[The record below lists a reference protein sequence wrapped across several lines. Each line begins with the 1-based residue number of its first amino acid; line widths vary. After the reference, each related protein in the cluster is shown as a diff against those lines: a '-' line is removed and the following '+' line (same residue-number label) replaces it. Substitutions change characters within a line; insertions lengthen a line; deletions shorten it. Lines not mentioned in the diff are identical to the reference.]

1 MVKRLKPV
9 ELFLTLGLAAT
20 IGACASPSNQAGA
33 GGEAGDEVVSTPAS
47 TQVAP
52 VQTSEGGEGGEGGES
67 ASTGNAN
74 VDYMTTLGLMKG
86 HLMVAEELIAQK
98 KYEQAEPHIGHPVEE
113 LYGTVESELAQR
125 NVPQFKST
133 LNELHSLS
141 KSAPAKPETTTAFK
155 ASEQSIDQAIAAIP
169 ASERQS
175 PEFVMD
181 VINQMLKTAGEEY
194 TAAIANNK
202 FVELVEYQDSRGFV
216 MYAEDLYQ
224 NIAQQMS
231 QERPDNHKKITASLA
246 ELKTAWPS
254 VNSPATP
261 VKTPSEVNGLISTIE
276 LQS

>member
-1 MVKRLKPV
+1 MVKQLKPV

-20 IGACASPSNQAGA
+20 LGACASLSTNTGG
-33 GGEAGDEVVSTPAS
+33 GGEARNEPASTPAS
-47 TQVAP
+47 TQV
-52 VQTSEGGEGGEGGES
+52 TSTEGGEGGEGGES
-67 ASTGNAN
+67 ASTGDTN

-86 HLMVAEELIAQK
+86 HLMVAKELMAQK
-98 KYEQAEPHIGHPVEE
+98 NYAQAEPHIGHPVEE
-113 LYGTVESELAQR
+113 LYGTVEGELSQR

-133 LNELHSLS
+133 LNELYSLS
-141 KSAPAKPETTTAFK
+141 KSAPDKPETTTAFK
-155 ASEQSIDQAIAAIP
+155 ASEQSIDKAIAAIP
-169 ASERQS
+169 ESQRQS
-175 PEFVMD
+175 PEFVLG

-194 TAAIANNK
+194 KAAITNNK
-202 FVELVEYQDSRGFV
+202 FAEVVEYQDSRGFV

-231 QERPDNHKKITASLA
+231 QERPDNHKKITASLE

-254 VNSPATP
+254 VNPPATP

>member
-1 MVKRLKPV
+1 MSKQIKPV
-9 ELFLTLGLAAT
+9 ELFLALGLAAT
-20 IGACASPSNQAGA
+20 LGACTSPANNAGG
-33 GGEAGDEVVSTPAS
+33 GGEATNETSTPAS
-47 TQVAP
+47 SP
-52 VQTSEGGEGGEGGES
+52 VTSAEGGEGGDGGEGGES
-67 ASTGNAN
+67 ASTGNPN

-86 HLMVAEELIAQK
+86 HLMVAEELMAQK
-98 KYEQAEPHIGHPVEE
+98 NYDQAEPHIGHPVEE
-113 LYGTVESELAQR
+113 LYGSIEGELAQR

-133 LNELHSLS
+133 LNELHGLS
-141 KSAPAKPETTTAFK
+141 KSAPDKPEMTTAFK
-155 ASEQSIDQAIAAIP
+155 TSQQSIEQAIAAIP

-175 PEFVMD
+175 PEFVLNVM
-181 VINQMLKTAGEEY
+181 NQMLKTAGEEY

-231 QERPDNHKKITASLA
+231 QERPDNHKRITASLE

-254 VNSPATP
+254 VNPPATP
-261 VKTPSEVNGLISTIE
+261 VKTPSEVNSLISTIE

>member
-1 MVKRLKPV
+1 MMKQLKPV
-9 ELFLTLGLAAT
+9 ELFLALGLAAT
-20 IGACASPSNQAGA
+20 LGACASPSNNA
-33 GGEAGDEVVSTPAS
+33 GGGSEAANETASTPAS
-47 TQVAP
+47 TQV
-52 VQTSEGGEGGEGGES
+52 TSAEGGEGGEGGES
-67 ASTGNAN
+67 ASTGNPN

-86 HLMVAEELIAQK
+86 HLMVAEELMAQK
-98 KYEQAEPHIGHPVEE
+98 NYEQAEPHIGHPVEE
-113 LYGTVESELAQR
+113 LYGSIEGELAQR

-133 LNELHSLS
+133 LNELHGLS
-141 KSAPAKPETTTAFK
+141 KSAPDKPETTTAFK
-155 ASEQSIDQAIAAIP
+155 TSEQSIDKAIAAIP

-175 PEFVMD
+175 PEFVLN

-224 NIAQQMS
+224 TIAQQMS
-231 QERPDNHKKITASLA
+231 QERPENHQKITASLE

-254 VNSPATP
+254 LNPPATP